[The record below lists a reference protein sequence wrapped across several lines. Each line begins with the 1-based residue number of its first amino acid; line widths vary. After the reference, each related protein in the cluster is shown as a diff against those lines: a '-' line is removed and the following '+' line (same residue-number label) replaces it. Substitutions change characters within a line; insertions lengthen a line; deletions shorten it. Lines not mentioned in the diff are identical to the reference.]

1 MVEGRLDVTLN
12 PAGIA
17 TQALTRGLAHGEF
30 DELVREHQQ
39 RIFRVVMALVRDSEL
54 ASNITQDCFV
64 RAYEKRASFRG
75 DASVSTWLVRIAV
88 NLVRDHA
95 RSRRQAFWKRLFQRP
110 EADSVESA
118 METVRDARSTP
129 DQQLLA
135 KEELSAVWSAV
146 AELAPQQREVFILR
160 FSEEMSLEEIAQ
172 VLEIKL
178 GTVKAHLSRAVATV
192 RARVRGAR
200 WSGRT

>member
-17 TQALTRGLAHGEF
+17 TQALTRGLAHEEF
-30 DELVREHQQ
+30 DDLVREHQQ

-75 DASVSTWLVRIAV
+75 DATVSTWLIRIAM

-95 RSRRQAFWKRLFQRP
+95 RSRRQAFWKRLFQRAK
-110 EADSVESA
+110 EDSFESA
-118 METVRDARSTP
+118 TEAVRDQRSTP
-129 DQQLLA
+129 ERELMA
-135 KEELSAVWSAV
+135 KQELRAVWHAV
-146 AELAPQQREVFILR
+146 AELPPQQREVFVLR

-172 VLEIKL
+172 ALELKV
-178 GTVKAHLSRAVATV
+178 GTVKAHLSRAVVSV
-192 RARVRGAR
+192 RSTVRGAE
-200 WSGRT
+200 

>member
-64 RAYEKRASFRG
+64 RAYEKRESFRG
-75 DASVSTWLVRIAV
+75 DASVSTWLTRIAV

-95 RSRRQAFWKRLFQRP
+95 RNRRQAFWKRLFHRSGD
-110 EADSVESA
+110 ESVESA
-118 METVRDARSTP
+118 AETVRDARSTP
-129 DQQLLA
+129 DKQFLA

-146 AELAPQQREVFILR
+146 AELAPQQREVFVLR
-160 FSEEMSLEEIAQ
+160 FSEELSLEEIARA
-172 VLEIKL
+172 LDIKL
-178 GTVKAHLSRAVATV
+178 GTVKAHLARAVTAV
-192 RARVRGAR
+192 RTRVRGTR
-200 WSGRT
+200 

>member
-1 MVEGRLDVTLN
+1 LDGTLN

-17 TQALTRGLAHGEF
+17 TQALTSGLAHEEF
-30 DELVREHQQ
+30 DDLVREHQQ
-39 RIFRVVMALVRDSEL
+39 KIFRVVMALVRDPEL

-64 RAYEKRASFRG
+64 RAYEKREGFRG

-110 EADSVESA
+110 EDDSVESA
-118 METVRDARSTP
+118 METVRDGRSTP

-135 KEELSAVWSAV
+135 KEELNAVWSAV

-178 GTVKAHLSRAVATV
+178 GTVKAHLSRAVTTV

-200 WSGRT
+200 

>member
-1 MVEGRLDVTLN
+1 MDGTLN

-17 TQALTRGLAHGEF
+17 TQALTKGLAHEEF

-39 RIFRVVMALVRDSEL
+39 RIFRIVIAMVRDPEL

-64 RAYEKRASFRG
+64 HAYEKRASFRG
-75 DASVSTWLVRIAV
+75 ESSVSTWLIRIAM

-95 RSRRQAFWKRLFQRP
+95 RNRRQAFWKRLFQRS
-110 EADSVESA
+110 ENESVESA
-118 METVRDARSTP
+118 AENVRDSRSTP
-129 DQQLLA
+129 DRQFLA

-146 AELAPQQREVFILR
+146 AELAPQQREVFVLR

-172 VLEIKL
+172 VLDVKL
-178 GTVKAHLSRAVATV
+178 GTVKAHLSRALATV
-192 RARVRGAR
+192 RMRVRGAD
-200 WSGRT
+200 